1 MSLGTRVKYFCPPPP
16 KTKSKGTAQIYKQT
30 IYNLFSLQDKESYD
44 KLLSVLM
51 EHKAFPDGIPRRAM
65 CDFERSITAV
75 LAKYLPWTEVKT
87 RFISDFYPSIF
98 LFVGE

>member
-1 MSLGTRVKYFCPPPP
+1 
-16 KTKSKGTAQIYKQT
+16 
-30 IYNLFSLQDKESYD
+30 
-44 KLLSVLM
+44 M

>member
-1 MSLGTRVKYFCPPPP
+1 
-16 KTKSKGTAQIYKQT
+16 
-30 IYNLFSLQDKESYD
+30 
-44 KLLSVLM
+44 M

-87 RFISDFYPSIF
+87 RFISDFYPSI
-98 LFVGE
+98 VGE